1 MIQGAQQNS
10 VPVIRLFS
18 LKKPAPPRPS
28 AGPLALRRSLFL
40 GAALAFWMLAI
51 IGRLYYLE
59 IIQYV
64 KWRGIEQRQQQSTVE
79 VNPERGAILDRNR
92 QPLAMSLPVES
103 IFAVPSEIRPQDR
116 AMFAD
121 VLAPILGLSSS
132 DLMGRFDAFRSFCWL
147 DRRVPDEVAARVRDL
162 NLKGIYF
169 QKETKRFYPQGGLA
183 AGVMGYVGLDD
194 AGLAGLEYGMN
205 DSLAGS
211 ASRVLVDRDAHRQ
224 SFSSTEWKGQPGK
237 NLALALDSNLQYIAQ
252 SALAEAV
259 AKWHAAGGVAVV
271 QDPQTGDILAAA
283 NEPTFDPNDYEKS
296 SPEARQD
303 RAISWVYEPGSTF
316 KLITLAAALEEKLA
330 RPDEVIDCQMGGIV
344 LAGHLIHDHQRFG
357 DLTVEQIL
365 VHSSDVGAIKLALR
379 LGDDRFYRYIR
390 AFGFGSPTGIDLPG
404 EERGLLTPTEHWSGI
419 SIGEMAMG
427 QGISVTPLQLVT
439 AYSAVAR
446 GGVWIEPRMILDV
459 SRDGE
464 HDPPSPQ
471 ATHRV
476 VSAQTAAMLMHALRA
491 VVEEGTGR
499 SAKPRGYTAGG
510 KTGTAQKIDP
520 SGHYSHTHYVASF
533 IGVAPVGHPALTV
546 LVAIDSPVG
555 GIYGQEVAAP
565 AFKEIVE
572 QSLAYLNV
580 PQDDPSPLPQ
590 VASASPAGE
599 SRVARAARDR
609 TAGALLA
616 GAATSSAIPPVPRVQ
631 PISWA
636 TAARAPSAG
645 TVALD
650 AGPLVT
656 VPDFSNMAERPIAD
670 LCQKAG
676 LDLSVSGSG
685 LAVEQSPPAG
695 VKVPAGAEIWVR
707 LAR

>member
-1 MIQGAQQNS
+1 MTLGAQQDR

-18 LKKPAPPRPS
+18 LKKSVAPRPPD
-28 AGPLALRRSLFL
+28 ARPLALRRGLFL

-64 KWRGIEQRQQQSTVE
+64 KWLGVEQRQQQSTVE
-79 VNPERGAILDRNR
+79 VSPERGAILDRNR
-92 QPLAMSLPVES
+92 QPLAMSLPVDS

-116 AMFAD
+116 AMFSKL
-121 VLAPILGLSSS
+121 LAPILGLSPGN
-132 DLMGRFDAFRSFCWL
+132 LQGRFEAFRSFCWL
-147 DRRVPDEVAARVRDL
+147 ARRVPDAVAARVRNL

-169 QKETKRFYPQGGLA
+169 QKETKRFYPEGDLA
-183 AGVMGYVGLDD
+183 AGVMGYVGDD

-205 DSLAGS
+205 SYLAGRP
-211 ASRVLVDRDAHRQ
+211 SRVLVDRDAHRQ

-237 NLALALDSNLQYIAQ
+237 SLVLTLDGNIQYIAQ
-252 SALAEAV
+252 TVLAETV

-296 SPEARQD
+296 SPESRED
-303 RAISWVYEPGSTF
+303 RAVSWVYEPGSTF
-316 KLITLAAALEEKLA
+316 KLITLAAALEEKLT
-330 RPDEVIDCQMGGIV
+330 RPDEVIDCQMGSIV
-344 LAGHLIHDHQRFG
+344 LAGHVIHDHERFG

-379 LGDDRFYRYIR
+379 LGEDRFYRYIR
-390 AFGFGSPTGIDLPG
+390 DFGFGSPTGIDLPG
-404 EERGLLTPTEHWSGI
+404 EERGLLTPPARWSGI
-419 SIGEMAMG
+419 SIGEIAMG
-427 QGISVTPLQLVT
+427 QGISVTPLQLVS

-446 GGVWIEPRMILDV
+446 GGVWLEPRMVLDV
-459 SRDGE
+459 ARDGI
-464 HDPPSPQ
+464 HDSLPRQ
-471 ATHRV
+471 ASHRV
-476 VSAQTAAMLMHALRA
+476 VSSQTAAMLMHALME

-533 IGVAPVGHPALTV
+533 IGVAPIGHPALTV

-555 GIYGQEVAAP
+555 AIYGQESAGP

-572 QSLAYLNV
+572 QSLSYLNV
-580 PQDDPSPLPQ
+580 PQDDPSKLPQ
-590 VASASPAGE
+590 VAASSPAAPPRV
-599 SRVARAARDR
+599 SR
-609 TAGALLA
+609 A
-616 GAATSSAIPPVPRVQ
+616 GAAGSFLSGAGASGAVPSAQ
-631 PISWA
+631 PIQTISWA
-636 TAARAPSAG
+636 APAHDSPAG
-645 TVALD
+645 TVALN

-656 VPDFSNMAERPIAD
+656 VPDFSRMAARPIAD

-695 VKVPAGAEIWVR
+695 EKVPLGAEIWVR